1 MTTDTPDIFDN
12 APGPVE
18 YKKIQRRD
26 GAKWPPNL
34 TFHARRQAS
43 IRGMTLDRLTN
54 QEQEDWKAATGY
66 QDHPPRW
73 ILRDHRTG
81 KVKGYHYTLSEVLA
95 SFGPVL

>member
-1 MTTDTPDIFDN
+1 MTTESKDIFDN
-12 APGPVE
+12 APLGKE
-18 YKKIQRRD
+18 YRRIARRE

-54 QEQEDWKAATGY
+54 QEQENWKAATGY
-66 QDHPPRW
+66 PDHPPRW
-73 ILRDHRTG
+73 ILRDNAG